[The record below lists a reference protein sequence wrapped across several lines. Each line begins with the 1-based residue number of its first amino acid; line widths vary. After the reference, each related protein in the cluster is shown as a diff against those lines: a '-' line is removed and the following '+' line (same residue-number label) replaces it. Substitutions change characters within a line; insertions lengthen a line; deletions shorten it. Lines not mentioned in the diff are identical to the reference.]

1 MGLIPD
7 RATARRCLWLVSA
20 LSLLGG
26 GCNGMHGHVNNKVG
40 MQYYKSGNFTV
51 ARDEFQRA
59 VANDPYNA
67 DYVHNLASALKKQGD
82 SAGAERVYRQALQVD
97 PAHQPSYHG
106 LASLLKEQGRTPEA
120 FDTLQAWADTQP
132 YSAEPHIELAWLQRE
147 TGNVAGAEQSLQ
159 QALRVQPNH
168 HTATA
173 LLGQLYQDTNQPDR
187 AVAMYRRSLSK
198 NWYQPHVQSRMAQLT
213 RPAPQPGLP
222 GQPHYAM
229 SAPVFGQPAPAY
241 ASGPVPPQAALPQF
255 PLPTYGNVIA
265 SPQPTLP
272 TTIAS
277 PPVQLQQPIVDAD
290 PAHATSMIATDLP
303 VVSAY

>member
-7 RATARRCLWLVSA
+7 RAAARRCLWLVSA

-26 GCNGMHGHVNNKVG
+26 GCNALHGRMNNKVG
-40 MQYYKSGNFTV
+40 MQFYKQGNFTA

-59 VANDPYNA
+59 IANDPYNA
-67 DYVHNLASALKKQGD
+67 DYAHNLASSLKKQGD
-82 SAGAERVYRQALQVD
+82 VAGAERVYRQALQVD

-106 LASLLKEQGRTPEA
+106 LASLLKEQGRTVEA
-120 FDTLQAWADTQP
+120 FDMLTTWTETQP

-147 TGNVAGAEQSLQ
+147 TGNVGGAEHSLL
-159 QALRVQPNH
+159 QALRVEPNH

-187 AVAMYRRSLSK
+187 AVAMYRRSLIK
-198 NWYQPHVQSRMAQLT
+198 NWYNPKVQSRLAQLT
-213 RPAPQPGLP
+213 QPAPQTGLP
-222 GQPHYAM
+222 PQPHYAM
-229 SAPVFGQPAPAY
+229 SAPAYGQPAPAF
-241 ASGPVPPQAALPQF
+241 ATAPMPVQTALPEY

-265 SPQPTLP
+265 SPQPAIP